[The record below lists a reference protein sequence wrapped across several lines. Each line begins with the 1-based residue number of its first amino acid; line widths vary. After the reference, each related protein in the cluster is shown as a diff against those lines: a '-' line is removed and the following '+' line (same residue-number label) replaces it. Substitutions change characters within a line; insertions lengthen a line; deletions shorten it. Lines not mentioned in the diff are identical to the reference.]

1 MKKKY
6 AKTAFALMSVALLA
20 TLTASPALTYEAEAS
35 PWLDEGTEQ
44 AIYWWLRVL
53 PVTSQIMGVYEYLTL
68 DKGISEPPPAAGND
82 DAVKQYARDVDALR
96 SAEQMYNIYGISAS
110 LVRTDTETWKLS
122 AAYLNRAA
130 EIGAGSL
137 WYEGAVYAADAIL
150 EYSSIYESI
159 GNGNRNTQEILD
171 EAVRV
176 SADLKGSWDATS
188 YGGPLNIELTWDGGS
203 TGACN
208 ERLALDFMTLAAASA
223 DRNIVYLTQTSTGN
237 APDTARTVWAYT
249 TSGSITPIAPGA
261 ASMPLSLGA
270 NDVGSLPSG
279 FYKLSP
285 GVYGG
290 PFVSAVGENAAPVQ
304 GAAGIIKDNEYGYIV
319 GQDDG
324 VSVYWKGTVP
334 TSSTLDFRITG
345 SSDVRTSLNAPLELV
360 TAYSAYMDRLTA
372 LLYEAASAAQVMWTL
387 SAPAHDSNI
396 LLSPSSIIPHLS
408 DMGVSPE
415 QAYALYVLALDQLG
429 QYNADYGEV
438 LRDGM
443 TKVSAQ
449 SLDLYCQGSIYAAD
463 GTAIAENVIFTPYVY
478 VRDWTIYSGAI
489 NTMTQDGL
497 AMIWDTGDTAV
508 GWGGPSSTD
517 TYASLVLDRGAYM
530 SIDEIHY
537 KGELVPSLK
546 MDVVAVEQI
555 DVFKGVEWDRQ
566 DPPNV
571 LSASTLIMIIILEA
585 AAIVA
590 LLGYILGRAELYI
603 VALVLAIIGLLAS
616 EWVARIAL
624 GMG

>member
-1 MKKKY
+1 MKKY

-20 TLTASPALTYEAEAS
+20 TLTMSPALTYEAEAA
-35 PWLDEGTEQ
+35 PWFDEGTEE

-53 PVTSQIMGVYEYLTL
+53 PVTSQITGVYEYLTL
-68 DKGISEPPPAAGND
+68 DKNPSPPPAGND
-82 DAVKQYARDVDALR
+82 DAVKAYARDVDALR

-110 LVRTDTETWKLS
+110 LVRADTETWKLS

-137 WYEGAVYAADAIL
+137 WYEGAVFDADAIL
-150 EYSSIYESI
+150 EFASIYESV

-176 SADLKGSWDATS
+176 SADLKSAWSSTS
-188 YGGPLNIELTWDGGS
+188 YGGPLNIEITWDGGS
-203 TGACN
+203 TGACS
-208 ERLALDFMTLAAASA
+208 ERLALDFMTLASASA
-223 DRNIVYLTQTSTGN
+223 DRNIVYLTKTATGD
-237 APDTARTVWAYT
+237 APDTARTIWAYT
-249 TSGSITPIAPGA
+249 TTGSITPIAPGA

-285 GVYGG
+285 GMYGG
-290 PFVSAVGENAAPVQ
+290 PFVSAVGENAAPIK
-304 GAAGIIKDNEYGYIV
+304 GASGIIKDNEYGYITAQ
-319 GQDDG
+319 GDG
-324 VSVYWKGTVP
+324 EVSVYWKGAVSK
-334 TSSTLDFRITG
+334 SSTLDFKITG
-345 SSDVRTSLNAPLELV
+345 SSQTQTSLNAPLGLV
-360 TAYSAYMDRLTA
+360 SAYAAYMDRLTA
-372 LLYEAASAAQVMWTL
+372 LLYESASAAQVMWTI
-387 SAPAHDSNI
+387 SAKAHTSNM

-408 DMGVSPE
+408 NMDVSPE

-429 QYNADYGEV
+429 QYNAAHGEV

-443 TKVSAQ
+443 TKISTQ

-463 GTAIAENVIFTPYVY
+463 GTAIAENVIFTPYIY
-478 VRDWTIYSGAI
+478 VKDWTLYSGVH

-497 AMIWDTGDTAV
+497 AMVWDKGETAV
-508 GWGGPSSTD
+508 GWGGPSTTD
-517 TYASLVLDRGAYM
+517 TYASLVLDKGAYM

-546 MDVVAVEQI
+546 LDVVSVEQI
-555 DVFKGVEWDRQ
+555 DVFKGVDWDRQ
-566 DPPNV
+566 DPPKV
-571 LSASTLIMIIILEA
+571 MDASTLIMIILLEA
-585 AAIVA
+585 AAIVL
-590 LLGYILGRAELYI
+590 LLGYIAGRYELYI
-603 VALVLAIIGLLAS
+603 VALVIAIIALVAS

>member
-1 MKKKY
+1 MKKY

-20 TLTASPALTYEAEAS
+20 TLTMSPALTYEAKAA
-35 PWLDEGTEQ
+35 PWIDEGTEQ

-53 PVTSQIMGVYEYLTL
+53 PVTSQMTGVYEYLTL
-68 DKGISEPPPAAGND
+68 DKSVSPPPAGND
-82 DAVKQYARDVDALR
+82 DAVKAYARDVDALR
-96 SAEQMYNIYGISAS
+96 SAEQMFNIYGISAS

-137 WYEGAVYAADAIL
+137 WYEGAVFDADAIL
-150 EYSSIYESI
+150 EYSSIYESV

-176 SADLKGSWDATS
+176 SADLKSAWSSTS
-188 YGGPLNIELTWDGGS
+188 YGGPLNIELTWTGGS
-203 TGACN
+203 TGAAS
-208 ERLALDFMTLAAASA
+208 ERMALDFMTLASATA
-223 DRNIVYLTQTSTGN
+223 DRNIIYLTKTATQN
-237 APDTARTVWAYT
+237 APDTARTIWAYT
-249 TSGSITPIAPGA
+249 TTGSITPIAPGS

-290 PFVSAVGENAAPVQ
+290 PFVSAVGENAAPVK
-304 GAAGIIKDNEYGYIV
+304 GSAGIIKDNEYGYITAQ
-319 GQDDG
+319 GD
-324 VSVYWKGTVP
+324 VSVYWKGAAS
-334 TSSTLDFRITG
+334 TSATLDFRITG
-345 SSDVRTSLNAPLELV
+345 SSKVQTSLNAPLELV
-360 TAYSAYMDRLTA
+360 AAYAAYLDRLTA
-372 LLYEAASAAQVMWTL
+372 LLYESASAAQVMWTI
-387 SAPAHDSNI
+387 SAKAHQSNM
-396 LLSPSSIIPHLS
+396 LLSPSSIIPHLTNVN
-408 DMGVSPE
+408 VSPE

-429 QYNADYGEV
+429 QYNDAHGET

-463 GTAIAENVIFTPYVY
+463 GTAIAENVIFTPYIY
-478 VRDWTIYSGAI
+478 VKDWTLYSGSM

-497 AMIWDTGDTAV
+497 AMVWDKGKTAV
-508 GWGGPSSTD
+508 GWGGPSTTN
-517 TYASLVLDRGAYM
+517 TYASLVLDKGAYM

-546 MDVVAVEQI
+546 MDVVSVEQI
-555 DVFKGVEWDRQ
+555 DVFKGIDWDRQ

-590 LLGYILGRAELYI
+590 LLGYIIGLRELYI
-603 VALVLAIIGLLAS
+603 VALVLALIGILAS